1 MNTKNND
8 GDTSLIMASK
18 NGHVKVVW
26 ALLNHN
32 GVDVSIKNNDGDTA
46 IDVGCNHEKVD
57 FAHLLEEHIGA
68 QAQGITKLI
77 ENAI

>member
-1 MNTKNND
+1 MEAVRALLNHDGVEVNIKNND

-57 FAHLLEEHIGA
+57 FAHLF
-68 QAQGITKLI
+68 
-77 ENAI
+77 